1 MPTHVNAPPMG
12 FPNFLHMLV
21 GWRERRFVRA
31 CCVELLA
38 LYQRTESLH
47 PELSGEPL
55 YRRVVEAKLGREGRE
70 VDDVIHGA
78 QVSYAHWPVERELCF
93 RDVVHYLAV
102 SGYCEARGR
111 KPWLRSHVVDVID
124 AEIPARL

>member
-1 MPTHVNAPPMG
+1 MPSQVNAMPLG
-12 FPNFLHMLV
+12 IPNLWHMLV

-31 CCVELLA
+31 CCVELLG
-38 LYQRTESLH
+38 LYQRAERLH
-47 PELSGEPL
+47 PGLSAEAL
-55 YRRVVEAKLGREGRE
+55 YRQVVAAKLSREGRE
-70 VDDVIHGA
+70 VDDVIQGA
-78 QVSYAHWPVERELCF
+78 RVSYANWPVERDLCF

-124 AEIPARL
+124 AEIPAEL